1 VHAFINEFS
10 QVDRKKVTGITPE
23 ALGILQYY
31 DWPGNVR
38 ELRNCIESMVV
49 LAKKPI
55 LNEDDIPAEIR
66 RLQTDIPVFSL
77 PDSLNIKTME
87 KELIRGA
94 IAQASGNKKRA
105 AEQLGIS
112 RRTLYRK
119 MEEYG
124 LKSQNP
130 S

>member
-1 VHAFINEFS
+1 
-10 QVDRKKVTGITPE
+10 
-23 ALGILQYY
+23 
-31 DWPGNVR
+31 
-38 ELRNCIESMVV
+38 MVV

-55 LNEDDIPAEIR
+55 LDEDDIPAEIR
-66 RLQTDIPVFSL
+66 RLQTDIPVFSS

-87 KELIRGA
+87 KELIRAA

-124 LKSQNP
+124 LTRLKSG
-130 S
+130 